1 MSHFLFF
8 MCIYHS
14 CQGKVQ
20 FEEEKVMK
28 NMKNLNR
35 ELTMEE
41 LEGVIGG
48 VEPEIDLV
56 LDGQFDDRILEWMG
70 NHQNLAEFRREMTMR
85 RGPRRRV
92 LANGI
97 FREDS
102 DWRSRVL

>member
-1 MSHFLFF
+1 MAHFLVF
-8 MCIYHS
+8 MCTYHS

-48 VEPEIDLV
+48 VEPELDLADASEESTIDKLKG
-56 LDGQFDDRILEWMG
+56 LTLGDLP
-70 NHQNLAEFRREMTMR
+70 N
-85 RGPRRRV
+85 
-92 LANGI
+92 
-97 FREDS
+97 
-102 DWRSRVL
+102 

>member
-1 MSHFLFF
+1 MNSQEAKAPIGLGKYNVQNK
-8 MCIYHS
+8 IQEAARHS
-14 CQGKVQ
+14 CNIV
-20 FEEEKVMK
+20 
-28 NMKNLNR
+28 
-35 ELTMEE
+35 
-41 LEGVIGG
+41 
-48 VEPEIDLV
+48 IDLA

>member
-1 MSHFLFF
+1 MSHFILF

-41 LEGVIGG
+41 LEGVIC
-48 VEPEIDLV
+48 V
-56 LDGQFDDRILEWMG
+56 
-70 NHQNLAEFRREMTMR
+70 
-85 RGPRRRV
+85 
-92 LANGI
+92 
-97 FREDS
+97 
-102 DWRSRVL
+102 

>member
-20 FEEEKVMK
+20 F
-28 NMKNLNR
+28 
-35 ELTMEE
+35 
-41 LEGVIGG
+41 
-48 VEPEIDLV
+48 
-56 LDGQFDDRILEWMG
+56 DDRIFEWMG
-70 NHQNLAEFRREMTMR
+70 NHQNLAEFRREMSMR
-85 RGPRRRV
+85 RSPRRQV